1 MPKTIVITGASDGI
15 GAAAA
20 RKLHA
25 DGHRVVVVGRSP
37 EKTKAVA
44 GELGLEGLVA
54 DFAVLD
60 DVRRLAAEI
69 DSLCPTI
76 DVLAN
81 NAGGV
86 FGQAGRRPSTA
97 HDKTFQVNHLAPFLL
112 TDLLLDKLVA
122 GRASVIQTASVGARA
137 LGKIEMDD
145 LEHERDWTSLRAYG
159 TTKLENILFTVEL
172 ARRHGSE
179 GISTAAFH
187 PGVVSSNFAAEAG
200 GLSGVFYKNPLSR
213 LLLTSP
219 EKGAGQ
225 THLARRGR
233 AGDGLAV
240 GHVLREAQA
249 GQADEP
255 AGPRPRARP
264 LALGTVRSDA
274 VSLNALASS
283 HFPAHTAGFCELT

>member
-25 DGHRVVVVGRSP
+25 DGHRVVVIGRSP
-37 EKTKAVA
+37 EKTRAVA
-44 GELGLEGLVA
+44 AELGVEGLVA

-60 DVRRLAAEI
+60 EVRRLAGEI

-81 NAGGV
+81 NAGGLFAKQEKTV
-86 FGQAGRRPSTA
+86 DG

-122 GRASVIQTASVGARA
+122 SRASVIGTASVGARA

-145 LEHERDWTSLRAYG
+145 LEHERDWSSLRAYG
-159 TTKLENILFTVEL
+159 ATKLENILFTVEL
-172 ARRHGSE
+172 ARRHGSD
-179 GISTAAFH
+179 GIATAAFH

-225 THLARRGR
+225 LAWLAEGTPGTDWQSGTYYERRKPAKRMNPQARDPELARW
-233 AGDGLAV
+233 LWEQS
-240 GHVLREAQA
+240 EAM
-249 GQADEP
+249 
-255 AGPRPRARP
+255 
-264 LALGTVRSDA
+264 
-274 VSLNALASS
+274 LAS
-283 HFPAHTAGFCELT
+283 

>member
-25 DGHRVVVVGRSP
+25 EGHRVVVVGRSP
-37 EKTKAVA
+37 EKTRAVA
-44 GELGLEGLVA
+44 AELGVEGLVA

-60 DVRRLAAEI
+60 EVRRLAAEI

-86 FGQAGRRPSTA
+86 FGKQEKTVDG

-122 GRASVIQTASVGARA
+122 SRASVIQTASVGARA

-145 LEHERDWTSLRAYG
+145 LEHERDWSPLRAYG

-172 ARRHGSE
+172 ARRHGSD
-179 GISTAAFH
+179 GISTAALH

-200 GLSGVFYKNPLSR
+200 GLSGIFYKNPLSR

-225 THLARRGR
+225 LVWLAEGTPGTDWQSGTYYEKHKPAKRMNPQARDPELARWLWEQSEAML
-233 AGDGLAV
+233 AG
-240 GHVLREAQA
+240 
-249 GQADEP
+249 
-255 AGPRPRARP
+255 
-264 LALGTVRSDA
+264 
-274 VSLNALASS
+274 
-283 HFPAHTAGFCELT
+283 

>member
-37 EKTKAVA
+37 EKTAAVA
-44 GELGLEGLVA
+44 GELGVGGFVA

-60 DVRRLAAEI
+60 DVRRLATEI

-86 FGQAGRRPSTA
+86 FAKQEKTVDG

-112 TDLLLDKLVA
+112 TKLLLEKLIA
-122 GRASVIQTASVGARA
+122 SRASVIQTASVGARA

-145 LEHERDWTSLRAYG
+145 LEHERDWSSLRAYG

-200 GLSGVFYKNPLSR
+200 GLSAIFYKNPLSR

-225 THLARRGR
+225 LVWLAEGAPGTDWQSGAYYEKRKPASRMNP
-233 AGDGLAV
+233 
-240 GHVLREAQA
+240 QA
-249 GQADEP
+249 RDPE
-255 AGPRPRARP
+255 
-264 LALGTVRSDA
+264 
-274 VSLNALASS
+274 LASWLWEQS
-283 HFPAHTAGFCELT
+283 EAMLAD